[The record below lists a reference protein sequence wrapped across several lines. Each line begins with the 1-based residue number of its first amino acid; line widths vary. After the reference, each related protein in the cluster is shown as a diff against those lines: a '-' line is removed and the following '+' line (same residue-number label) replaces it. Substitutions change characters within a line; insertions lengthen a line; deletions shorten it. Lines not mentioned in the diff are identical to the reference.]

1 MTGTAMS
8 PLMTAKDLAHVLN
21 VSLRTVWRL
30 KRAGRL
36 PASLHVGG
44 GVRWK
49 PDEVQNWIET
59 TKTQTSVEAAS

>member
-1 MTGTAMS
+1 MS

-36 PASLHVGG
+36 PASLQVGG

-49 PDEVQNWIET
+49 TDEVQSWLET
-59 TKTQTSVEAAS
+59 AKTQTSAEVSS